1 MDPRVHATEAELQD
15 LFAEQSKLADMVS
28 KGSAA
33 SLEAH
38 SAREQLEA
46 LSKSAQPAMK
56 DAPTLKEAIETLDK
70 ELAGLLSGR
79 PKADGGEAEPGLDGV
94 AAESVQ
100 LYEQVGL
107 ADAAPT
113 AAQLK
118 ATAHA
123 GDELAETLKRWDRS
137 KEASIP
143 ALNRQLDAA
152 HLPLL
157 NLEQKPRTTPDSG
170 DED

>member
-1 MDPRVHATEAELQD
+1 V
-15 LFAEQSKLADMVS
+15 
-28 KGSAA
+28 
-33 SLEAH
+33 
-38 SAREQLEA
+38 REQLEA
-46 LSKSAQPAMK
+46 LQKRAQPAMK
-56 DAPTLKEAIETLDK
+56 DAPTLKEAIEALDK
-70 ELAGLLSGR
+70 ELGGLLSGR
-79 PKADGGEAEPGLDGV
+79 AKAGGGEAEPGLDDV
-94 AAESVQ
+94 AAESLQ
-100 LYEQVGL
+100 LYEQVGS

-123 GDELAETLKRWDRS
+123 NDELAETAKRWLRS
-137 KEASIP
+137 KETSIP

-157 NLEQKPRTTPDSG
+157 NLDQKPQNMPDSG